1 MVNHPIRFLILS
13 VCLSLTFFGYLNGFM
28 DFPAENIKDKVK
40 DFLESENLRSTIWIK
55 IGLGI
60 ILLISCFLVF
70 PHPESSEYRYYVG
83 AVWTERDLIA
93 PFSFPIYKDLHRYEQ
108 EREEAIRAVKPVYFR
123 NDSNAQI
130 SVDATRASFRSI
142 EKASIAYW
150 AWMKS
155 KKQSDSLNYFN
166 ALQGLPLGIKQD
178 EWKVVFNFVDMQ
190 NKSDKNSIQNIF
202 EILESKLADIYK
214 SGLLDKPL
222 AAHSEIA
229 LRKKSIEEII
239 PARDYFNIETAIN
252 LVGNTLSSNVGDHP
266 ANGIILKL
274 IRQHLKPNIV
284 FSVSTT
290 NEVIQTAADNVPR
303 TLGYVSAHDLIIG
316 KNEPITEQTKLKLD
330 SFRRARAE
338 HNAFN
343 NGWKHWFS
351 TTVHIGIIL
360 TLFALYLFL
369 FRKKIFQDN
378 GKLSLITIII
388 LIEIIFGYLSVSIN
402 VQEPLQYLI
411 FVPVASMLLAI
422 IFDTR
427 VAFYGTVTIA
437 FLIAGIR
444 GNDYAIAL
452 SSIVAGALAAYT
464 VRDIRSR
471 TQIFWS
477 MIYIFVGYALS
488 ILALSIEHIENITQI
503 MLQGSFIIG
512 NAIFSPL
519 ITYGLVLLFEK
530 MFHVTTDLRLAEL
543 ADFNSPLLIELS
555 EKAPGTFHHSVTIGN
570 LAEAAAEAIGAN
582 SILARVGGYYHDIG
596 KLLKP
601 EYFIENQVGPHSRHN
616 RLKPRMSALIISAHV
631 REGIELGRE
640 HGIPE
645 AVLDFIPQHH
655 GTTRISFFFDKAL
668 KQAAK
673 RPTKDGVREEDFL
686 YPGPKPQTKETG
698 IVMLA
703 DSVEATTRTIS
714 ELTPQKLESAID
726 NMIKHRFMDGQLDE
740 CELTLR
746 DLTKIK
752 EGFLKILLGIHHHRI
767 KYPEPDTAIEE
778 STAESKQPELLVA
791 KSITH
796 NPVIPPVV
804 EDEVYIPAMAIE
816 VQPTQPA
823 MHPDKQATK
832 QVDEENSAQNP

>member
-1 MVNHPIRFLILS
+1 
-13 VCLSLTFFGYLNGFM
+13 M
-28 DFPAENIKDKVK
+28 DFPAENIKDRIK

-55 IGLGI
+55 IGLGL
-60 ILLISCFLVF
+60 ILLVSCFLVF
-70 PHPESSEYRYYVG
+70 PHPESTEYRYYVG
-83 AVWTERDLIA
+83 AVWTERDLVA
-93 PFSFPIYKDLHRYEQ
+93 PFSFPIYKDLHRYEI
-108 EREEAIRAVKPVYFR
+108 EREDAIRSVSPIYFR

-130 SVDATRASFRSI
+130 SIEATRASLRSV
-142 EKASIAYW
+142 ERASVAYRI
-150 AWMKS
+150 WMKN
-155 KKQSDSLNYFN
+155 KKQLDSMNYLN
-166 ALQGLPLGIKQD
+166 AMRVLPTGIKQN
-178 EWKVVFNFVDMQ
+178 EWRIVFDFIDNQ
-190 NKSDKNSIQNIF
+190 KKSGKETIQNTF
-202 EILESKLADIYK
+202 GILESKLTDIYK
-214 SGLLDKPL
+214 SGLLDKTF
-222 AAHSEIA
+222 ASHSEIA

-239 PARDYFNIETAIN
+239 PAQSFYNIETAISN
-252 LVGNTLSSNVGDHP
+252 AGNTLSLTVGDHT
-266 ANGIILKL
+266 ANGIILKI
-274 IRQHLKPNIV
+274 IREYLKPNVLFSIV
-284 FSVSTT
+284 AT
-290 NEVIQTAADNVPR
+290 NETIQATADNVPR

-330 SFRRARAE
+330 SFRRTRAE
-338 HNAFN
+338 HSAFN
-343 NGWKHWFS
+343 SGWKHWIS
-351 TTVHIGIIL
+351 TSVHIGIIL

-369 FRKKIFQDN
+369 FRKRIFQDN
-378 GKLSLITIII
+378 SKLSLITVII

-411 FVPVASMLLAI
+411 FVPVASMLFAI

-488 ILALSIEHIENITQI
+488 IIALSIEHIENITQI
-503 MLQGSFIIG
+503 MLQSSFIVG

-530 MFHVTTDLRLAEL
+530 VFRVTTDLRLAEL
-543 ADFNSPLLIELS
+543 ADFNHPLLIELS

-601 EYFIENQVGPHSRHN
+601 EYFVENQVGPHSRHN

-640 HGIPE
+640 RGIPE
-645 AVLDFIPQHH
+645 SVLEFIPQHH

-703 DSVEATTRTIS
+703 DSVEAATRTIL

-767 KYPEPDTAIEE
+767 KYPEPEAIIEE
-778 STAESKQPELLVA
+778 STVESKPVELLES
-791 KSITH
+791 KSIAQ
-796 NPVIPPVV
+796 NPVTPPVV
-804 EDEVYIPAMAIE
+804 EDDVYIPVMGIE
-816 VQPTQPA
+816 VQPPPPA
-823 MHPDKQATK
+823 NHLDDQALKQTN
-832 QVDEENSAQNP
+832 EENPAKNP

>member
-1 MVNHPIRFLILS
+1 
-13 VCLSLTFFGYLNGFM
+13 M
-28 DFPAENIKDKVK
+28 DFPAENIKDRIK

-55 IGLGI
+55 IGLGL
-60 ILLISCFLVF
+60 ILLVSCFLVF
-70 PHPESSEYRYYVG
+70 PHPESTEYRYYVG
-83 AVWTERDLIA
+83 AVWTERDLVA
-93 PFSFPIYKDLHRYEQ
+93 PFSFPIYKDLHRYEI
-108 EREEAIRAVKPVYFR
+108 EREDAIRSVSPVYFR

-130 SVDATRASFRSI
+130 SIEATRASIRSV
-142 EKASIAYW
+142 ERASVAYRI
-150 AWMKS
+150 WMKS
-155 KKQSDSLNYFN
+155 KKQLDSVNYLN
-166 ALQGLPLGIKQD
+166 AMRVLPTGIKQN
-178 EWKVVFNFVDMQ
+178 EWKIVFDFIDNQ
-190 NKSDKNSIQNIF
+190 KKSGKETIQNTF
-202 EILESKLADIYK
+202 GILESKLTDIYK
-214 SGLLDKPL
+214 SGLLDKTF
-222 AAHSEIA
+222 ASHSEIA

-239 PARDYFNIETAIN
+239 PAQSFYNIETAISN
-252 LVGNTLSSNVGDHP
+252 TGNTLSLTVGDHP
-266 ANGIILKL
+266 ANGVILKI
-274 IRQHLKPNIV
+274 IREYLKPNVLFSIV
-284 FSVSTT
+284 AT
-290 NEVIQTAADNVPR
+290 NETIQATADNVPR

-338 HNAFN
+338 HSAFN
-343 NGWKHWFS
+343 SGWKHWIS
-351 TTVHIGIIL
+351 TSVHIGIIL

-369 FRKKIFQDN
+369 FRKRIFQDN
-378 GKLSLITIII
+378 SKLSLITVII

-411 FVPVASMLLAI
+411 FVPVASMLFAI

-488 ILALSIEHIENITQI
+488 IIALSIEHIENITQI
-503 MLQGSFIIG
+503 MLQSSFIVG

-530 MFHVTTDLRLAEL
+530 VFRVTTDLRLAEL
-543 ADFNSPLLIELS
+543 ADFNHPLLIELS

-601 EYFIENQVGPHSRHN
+601 EYFVENQVGPHSRHN

-640 HGIPE
+640 RGIPE
-645 AVLDFIPQHH
+645 SVLEFIPQHH

-703 DSVEATTRTIS
+703 DSVEAATRTIS

-767 KYPEPDTAIEE
+767 KYPEPEAISEE
-778 STAESKQPELLVA
+778 SLAETKPPELLEA
-791 KSITH
+791 KFIAP
-796 NPVIPPVV
+796 NPVTPPVM
-804 EDEVYIPAMAIE
+804 EDDVYIPAMGIE
-816 VQPTQPA
+816 VQPSPPA
-823 MHPDKQATK
+823 NRSDDQALKQTN
-832 QVDEENSAQNP
+832 EENPAKNP